1 MTMMIARTPILLVVV
16 LARGASSLVAR
27 GLAPPRQS
35 ALRQRSAVMNAG
47 QCPFH
52 NTGGSDVQMQ
62 AVAEKVAARSTNFWP
77 NALDM
82 KVIKSDDP
90 HESLAGKWSYA
101 EAFSKLDLAAV
112 KKDIEEIMT
121 TSQPWWPAD
130 YGHYGPLFVRMAWHA
145 AGTYRIFDG
154 RGGGNT
160 GNQRFAPL
168 NSWPDNA
175 NLDKSRRLLWP
186 VKKKYGRALSWGDLM
201 IYAGNVA
208 LESMGCARSSVPCT
222 PTCPST
228 ARAAD
233 AATCLRRFQTF
244 GFAGGREDIWE
255 PEADI
260 YWGPEDTWLKDGR
273 HGDGEAGVG
282 ESLETPLGAVQARGA

>member
-1 MTMMIARTPILLVVV
+1 MTMIARTATLLVAV
-16 LARGASSLVAR
+16 LARGASGLVVR

-35 ALRQRSAVMNAG
+35 ALRQRSAVMNAA

-82 KVIKSDDP
+82 KVIKNDDP

-101 EAFSKLDLAAV
+101 DAFSKLDLAAV
-112 KKDIEEIMT
+112 KRDIEEIMT

-208 LESMGCARSSVPCT
+208 LESMGCARNSVTCT
-222 PTCPST
+222 APLPLPS
-228 ARAAD
+228 ARCRRSD
-233 AATCLRRFQTF
+233 APAQVPDVRLRRR
-244 GFAGGREDIWE
+244 A
-255 PEADI
+255 
-260 YWGPEDTWLKDGR
+260 
-273 HGDGEAGVG
+273 
-282 ESLETPLGAVQARGA
+282 